1 MAECL
6 LIHDLDYLGDWTFD
20 ISLVYLLHAC
30 FSSSFIIG
38 RVYRGGGGGV
48 CSFPL
53 HFYFYLKVSYKII
66 FLSLI

>member
-38 RVYRGGGGGV
+38 RVYRAGGGGV
-48 CSFPL
+48 FFPSL
-53 HFYFYLKVSYKII
+53 CTSI
-66 FLSLI
+66 FTLRFHIK